1 MRPHS
6 SSLARSLFAS
16 YLLILL
22 LAGLADA
29 QTAQFMPVQPRITR
43 AVDEAQLATLKGNT
57 HPLARAQFDRG
68 AAAPTLALARML
80 LVLKRSPEQE
90 AALITLLDQQQDKS
104 SPNYHK
110 WLTPEEF
117 GKRFGPAD
125 ADLQTVTG
133 WLQGHG
139 FQVTQISKGRT
150 VIEFSGTAAMVEEA
164 FHTQIHRYVVKGES
178 HWANASDP
186 QIPDALIPVV
196 AGVWTMHNFLKQP
209 QVHLARIAWKPKSDP
224 ALFERSSLPA
234 TDSTPWFLPITTP
247 STTSCR
253 ASGPP
258 AASGSWPEATST
270 RRTSRTFTI
279 GRLTRR
285 HNRR

>member
-68 AAAPTLALARML
+68 AAAPTLALERML

-110 WLTPEEF
+110 WLTPEELASASAPPMPTCRPSPAGCKATASRSPRSARDAPSSSSPARPPWSRKPF
-117 GKRFGPAD
+117 TPRSTATLSKANRTGP
-125 ADLQTVTG
+125 TP
-133 WLQGHG
+133 
-139 FQVTQISKGRT
+139 
-150 VIEFSGTAAMVEEA
+150 VI
-164 FHTQIHRYVVKGES
+164 R
-178 HWANASDP
+178 
-186 QIPDALIPVV
+186 
-196 AGVWTMHNFLKQP
+196 
-209 QVHLARIAWKPKSDP
+209 KSP
-224 ALFERSSLPA
+224 
-234 TDSTPWFLPITTP
+234 TP
-247 STTSCR
+247 SFRWSQG
-253 ASGPP
+253 SG
-258 AASGSWPEATST
+258 
-270 RRTSRTFTI
+270 RCTI
-279 GRLTRR
+279 S
-285 HNRR
+285 